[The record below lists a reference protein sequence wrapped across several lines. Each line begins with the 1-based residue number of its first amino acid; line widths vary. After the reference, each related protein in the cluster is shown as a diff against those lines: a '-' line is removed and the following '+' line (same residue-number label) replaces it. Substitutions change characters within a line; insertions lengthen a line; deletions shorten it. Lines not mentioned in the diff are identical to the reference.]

1 MAERALAALAGL
13 AGLLG
18 VAVSAAAA
26 HAGGGTSLDTAGRFL
41 LIHAAAMLAV
51 ASALRAALLARP
63 LGTLAGFLMAAGTA
77 LFCGDLARRG
87 FQGAALFPMAAPVG
101 GVLLMSGWFMLAAA
115 ALWPRRG

>member
-1 MAERALAALAGL
+1 MPERSIAALAGL

-26 HAGGGTSLDTAGRFL
+26 HAGGGTNLDTAGRFL
-41 LIHAAAMLAV
+41 LIHAAALLAV
-51 ASALRAALLARP
+51 TAALRAGLLALAPGR
-63 LGTLAGFLMAAGTA
+63 LAGLLMAAGTG

-87 FQGAALFPMAAPVG
+87 FQGEALFPMAAPAG
-101 GVLLMSGWFMLAAA
+101 GFVLMAGWLTLAAA